1 MRPVYAYLA
10 TIWLLPAALAQEP
23 PRPTFG
29 TTVVIPSG
37 LKGLIYYLHHN
48 ANRLPDFEHMKKP
61 VGAIYTSELN
71 IPTQNFRQGFPGVTD
86 RFEWF
91 AIDYTGKFW
100 IEKPGLYAF
109 VLTSDDGSR
118 LYIDDQLIADNDG
131 LHEALDRH
139 CSIRLNRGVHRIRVS
154 YFQGP
159 RMQVALIL
167 RVAGPGEELRVFST
181 EEFKPP
187 PNPEKWQETDAGE
200 KKGPE

>member
-1 MRPVYAYLA
+1 MCFLSK
-10 TIWLLPAALAQEP
+10 ALAQEP

-37 LKGLIYYLHHN
+37 LKGLVYSLPHYT
-48 ANRLPDFEHMKKP
+48 NRLPDFESMKKP
-61 VGAIYTSELN
+61 AGALYTSELN
-71 IPTQNFRQGFPGVTD
+71 IPTQDFRRGFPGVTD

-100 IEKPGLYAF
+100 IEKSGLYAF

-118 LYIDDQLIADNDG
+118 MYIDDQLIADNDG
-131 LHEALDRH
+131 LHEAQDRH
-139 CSIRLNRGVHRIRVS
+139 CSIRLTRGIHRIRVS

-159 RMQVALIL
+159 RFQVALVL
-167 RVAGPGEELRVFST
+167 RVAGPDEQLRVFST

-187 PNPEKWQETDAGE
+187 PNPELWPEAENGAKQ
-200 KKGPE
+200 GPE